1 MIALHLQGGMGV
13 GEGLLNRQTV
23 LGDAGKVGVQDTLR
37 LRGWEMGYRAI
48 ALQTMVTHG
57 IFTFEMSPS
66 IKSSLH
72 RDIVPCT
79 ADCSTCFGICMRI
92 FIAAQWIT
100 FLILSIFLHCLLPQK
115 TCSCSWSFEK
125 EQSRLPF
132 MCVSGGQDREGCR
145 GSKGIGEGGG
155 AQCRQPVVGL
165 GRCVVLRPEAHLYDL
180 KQMQKYH
187 MGAHQKEALEFES
200 SMEDQLHVFP
210 LVNVT

>member
-100 FLILSIFLHCLLPQK
+100 FLILSNFPVPRFALRNLFLFK
-115 TCSCSWSFEK
+115 FE
-125 EQSRLPF
+125 EEPSRLPPV
-132 MCVSGGQDREGCR
+132 CVSGGEGRKC
-145 GSKGIGEGGG
+145 
-155 AQCRQPVVGL
+155 C
-165 GRCVVLRPEAHLYDL
+165 
-180 KQMQKYH
+180 
-187 MGAHQKEALEFES
+187 
-200 SMEDQLHVFP
+200 
-210 LVNVT
+210 